1 MANFDGTSFR
11 ARLAALLT
19 GQGIAVTAND
29 VRIAVRDNS
38 NGRRRQLQP
47 QYTVDVEVVF
57 SDSVGAQRGVAVL
70 ESLSTNDSDTL
81 TAQLGVVVLEIKGV
95 QIATKTQSAPSSS
108 PGTPLLVSAPRPSP
122 PPLQPVERPLASVI
136 SSIGADEP
144 PSSSSDDTGAI
155 VGGVLGGLASIAL
168 VALLAVGVR
177 RRRQSMHPEHVAQ
190 LAEPVAVVK
199 MNLQTEST
207 TSACASMPHRASI
220 PGKSVELDMEN
231 VGVEFG

>member
-11 ARLAALLT
+11 ARLAALLI

-108 PGTPLLVSAPRPSP
+108 LLVSAPRPSP

>member
-108 PGTPLLVSAPRPSP
+108 LLVSAPRPSP

>member
-108 PGTPLLVSAPRPSP
+108 LLVSAPRPSP

-220 PGKSVELDMEN
+220 PGKSEELDMEN